1 MTRGPY
7 VGRGLLGIAA
17 FVVLGVALAEMGAT
31 RGPGGEESSVSRT
44 GRLDA
49 FAFMGRHEQRVVTGA
64 FRGGDAVA
72 VMGRLVVDL
81 REAEI
86 DGDSAVIDVRVAMGQ
101 VELRVPEHWAVS
113 SNLGPGLGG
122 SSTIRAARP
131 EAMAGA
137 PVLNLRG
144 PMLMGAVVVEN

>member
-31 RGPGGEESSVSRT
+31 RGPGGEESAVWHAR
-44 GRLDA
+44 RLDA

-81 REAEI
+81 REAEME
-86 DGDSAVIDVRVAMGQ
+86 GDSAVIDVHVAMGR

-113 SNLGPGLGG
+113 SSLGPGLGG
-122 SSTIRAARP
+122 SSRIRAARP

-144 PMLMGAVVVEN
+144 PMLMGSVVVEN

>member
-17 FVVLGVALAEMGAT
+17 IVVLGVALAEMGAT
-31 RGPGGEESSVSRT
+31 RSPDDGGSAVSRS

-72 VMGRLVVDL
+72 AMGRLVVDL
-81 REAEI
+81 REAEME
-86 DGDSAVIDVRVAMGQ
+86 GDSAVIDVRVAMGWIR
-101 VELRVPEHWAVS
+101 LRVPDHWAVS
-113 SNLGPGLGG
+113 SNLGPAVGG
-122 SSTIRAARP
+122 ASTIRAARP
-131 EAMAGA
+131 DATAGA
-137 PVLNLRG
+137 PVLTLRG
-144 PMLMGAVVVEN
+144 PVLMGTVVVEN

>member
-17 FVVLGVALAEMGAT
+17 IVVLVVALAETDVT
-31 RGPGGEESSVSRT
+31 RGSSDRESSVLRA

-49 FAFMGRHEQRVVTGA
+49 VAFMGRYEQRVVTDA
-64 FRGGDAVA
+64 FRGGEAAA
-72 VMGRLVVDL
+72 VMGRLEVDL
-81 REAEI
+81 REAEME
-86 DGDSAVIDVRVAMGQ
+86 GDSAVIDIRVAMGQ

-122 SSTIRAARP
+122 SSVIRAST
-131 EAMAGA
+131 EAEAGA
-137 PVLNLRG
+137 PVLTLRG
-144 PMLMGAVVVEN
+144 PMLMGAVVVAN

>member
-17 FVVLGVALAEMGAT
+17 IVVLGVALAEMGAT
-31 RGPGGEESSVSRT
+31 RGPGDDDSSVSRA

-72 VMGRLVVDL
+72 FMGRLEVDL
-81 REAEI
+81 README
-86 DGDSAVIDVRVAMGQ
+86 GDSAVVDIRVAMGR
-101 VELRVPEHWAVS
+101 VDLRVPDHWAVS

-122 SSTIRAARP
+122 ASRIRAARP
-131 EAMAGA
+131 EATAGA
-137 PVLNLRG
+137 PVLTLRG
-144 PMLMGAVVVEN
+144 PMFMGTVVVEN

>member
-7 VGRGLLGIAA
+7 VGRGLLAIAA
-17 FVVLGVALAEMGAT
+17 IVVLGVALAEMGAT
-31 RGPGGEESSVSRT
+31 RGPGDEESYVSRA

-81 REAEI
+81 REAEMEA
-86 DGDSAVIDVRVAMGQ
+86 DSAVIDVRVAMGR
-101 VELRVPEHWAVS
+101 VDLRVPDHWAVS

-122 SSTIRAARP
+122 SSRIRAARP

-144 PMLMGAVVVEN
+144 PMLMGAVVVGN

>member
-17 FVVLGVALAEMGAT
+17 IVVLGVALAEMGAT
-31 RGPGGEESSVSRT
+31 RGAGSEESAVSHA

-49 FAFMGRHEQRVVTGA
+49 LAFMGRHEQRVVTGV

-72 VMGRLVVDL
+72 VMGHLEVDL
-81 REAEI
+81 REAEM
-86 DGDSAVIDVRVAMGQ
+86 DEDSADIEIRVVMGR
-101 VELRVPEHWAVS
+101 VSLRVPDHWTVS

-122 SSTIRAARP
+122 SSVMRAARP
-131 EAMAGA
+131 AAEAGA
-137 PVLNLRG
+137 PVLTLRG
-144 PMLMGAVVVEN
+144 PMIMGAVVVDN

>member
-17 FVVLGVALAEMGAT
+17 IVVLGAALAEMGAT
-31 RGPGGEESSVSRT
+31 REPGGGESAVSRA

-81 REAEI
+81 REAEME
-86 DGDSAVIDVRVAMGQ
+86 GDSAVIDVRVAMGQ
-101 VELRVPEHWAVS
+101 VDVRVPEHWAVS

-122 SSTIRAARP
+122 ASRIRAARP

-137 PVLNLRG
+137 PVLTLRG
-144 PMLMGAVVVEN
+144 PMLMGAVVVGN

>member
-17 FVVLGVALAEMGAT
+17 IVVLGVALAEMGAT
-31 RGPGGEESSVSRT
+31 RGPGDDDSSVSRA

-72 VMGRLVVDL
+72 LMGRLEVDL
-81 REAEI
+81 README
-86 DGDSAVIDVRVAMGQ
+86 GDSAVIDIRVAMGR
-101 VELRVPEHWAVS
+101 VDLRVPDHWAVS

-122 SSTIRAARP
+122 ASRIRAARP
-131 EAMAGA
+131 EATAGA
-137 PVLNLRG
+137 PVLTLRG
-144 PMLMGAVVVEN
+144 PMFMGTVVVEN

>member
-1 MTRGPY
+1 M
-7 VGRGLLGIAA
+7 
-17 FVVLGVALAEMGAT
+17 
-31 RGPGGEESSVSRT
+31 SRA

-49 FAFMGRHEQRVVTGA
+49 FAFMGRYDQRVVTGA

-72 VMGRLVVDL
+72 VMGHLLVDL
-81 REAEI
+81 REAEME
-86 DGDSAVIDVRVAMGQ
+86 GDSAIIDVRVAMGQ

-122 SSTIRAARP
+122 SSRIRAARP

-144 PMLMGAVVVEN
+144 PMLMGSVVVEN

>member
-1 MTRGPY
+1 MGW
-7 VGRGLLGIAA
+7 GLLGIAA
-17 FVVLGVALAEMGAT
+17 TVVLGVALAEMGAA
-31 RGPGGEESSVSRT
+31 RDAGDGESAVSRT

-81 REAEI
+81 REAEME
-86 DGDSAVIDVRVAMGQ
+86 GDSAVVDVRVAMGR
-101 VELRVPEHWAVS
+101 VDLRVPDHWAVS

-122 SSTIRAARP
+122 SSSNRAARP
-131 EAMAGA
+131 EAMASA
-137 PVLNLRG
+137 PVLTLRG
-144 PMLMGAVVVEN
+144 PMLMGTVVVEN

>member
-17 FVVLGVALAEMGAT
+17 IVVLGAALAEMGAT
-31 RGPGGEESSVSRT
+31 RGAGGEESAVSHA

-49 FAFMGRHEQRVVTGA
+49 FAFMGRHEERVVTGA

-72 VMGRLVVDL
+72 VMGRLDVDL
-81 REAEI
+81 REAEME
-86 DGDSAVIDVRVAMGQ
+86 GDSAVIDVRVAMGR
-101 VELRVPEHWAVS
+101 VDLRVPDHWAVS

-122 SSTIRAARP
+122 ASTIRAARP
-131 EAMAGA
+131 EARAGA
-137 PVLNLRG
+137 PVLTLRG
-144 PMLMGAVVVEN
+144 PMLMGAVVVGN

>member
-1 MTRGPY
+1 M
-7 VGRGLLGIAA
+7 GRGLLGIAA
-17 FVVLGVALAEMGAT
+17 IVVLGAALAEMGAT
-31 RGPGGEESSVSRT
+31 REPGGEESAVSHA

-81 REAEI
+81 REAEME
-86 DGDSAVIDVRVAMGQ
+86 GSSAVIDIRVAMGQ
-101 VELRVPEHWAVS
+101 VDLRVPEHWAVS

-122 SSTIRAARP
+122 ASRIRAARP
-131 EAMAGA
+131 EETAGA
-137 PVLNLRG
+137 PVLTLRG
-144 PMLMGAVVVEN
+144 PMLMGAVVVGN

>member
-17 FVVLGVALAEMGAT
+17 IVVLGVTLAEMGAT
-31 RGPGGEESSVSRT
+31 RGPGDGESAVSRG

-81 REAEI
+81 REAEME
-86 DGDSAVIDVRVAMGQ
+86 GDSAVIDIRVVMGR
-101 VELRVPEHWAVS
+101 VSLRVPDHWAVS
-113 SNLGPGLGG
+113 PNLGPGLGG
-122 SSTIRAARP
+122 ASRIRAARP
-131 EAMAGA
+131 EATAGA
-137 PVLNLRG
+137 PVLTLRG
-144 PMLMGAVVVEN
+144 PMLMGAVVVGN

>member
-17 FVVLGVALAEMGAT
+17 IVVLGVAFAEMGVT
-31 RGPGGEESSVSRT
+31 RESGGDESAVSRA

-72 VMGRLVVDL
+72 VMGRLEVDL
-81 REAEI
+81 REAEME
-86 DGDSAVIDVRVAMGQ
+86 GSSAVIDIRVAMGR
-101 VELRVPEHWAVS
+101 VDLRVPDHWAVS

-122 SSTIRAARP
+122 ASRIRAARP
-131 EAMAGA
+131 EATAGA
-137 PVLNLRG
+137 PVLTLRG
-144 PMLMGAVVVEN
+144 PMLMGAVVVGN